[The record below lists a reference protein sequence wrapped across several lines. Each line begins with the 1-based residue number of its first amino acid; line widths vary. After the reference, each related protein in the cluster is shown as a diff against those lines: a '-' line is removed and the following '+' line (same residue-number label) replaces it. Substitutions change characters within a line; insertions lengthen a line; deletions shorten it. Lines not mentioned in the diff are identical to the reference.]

1 MTEATLQHH
10 VGSNPCSLAFTA
22 SERHTLGIGQ
32 YASTS
37 LRKWCASGTNGLL
50 VASKE
55 KHTGPG
61 NRRVETRHR
70 RDCVGSVVSSVATA
84 WCPSLRSAPA
94 QQRRFQRNAPED
106 HRSHE
111 VTLASSIGYAKESK
125 ANAERN
131 SVPQNV
137 ETLAAFASGQSVACS
152 RHLPP

>member
-1 MTEATLQHH
+1 M
-10 VGSNPCSLAFTA
+10 
-22 SERHTLGIGQ
+22 
-32 YASTS
+32 
-37 LRKWCASGTNGLL
+37 
-50 VASKE
+50 
-55 KHTGPG
+55 
-61 NRRVETRHR
+61 
-70 RDCVGSVVSSVATA
+70 GSVVSSVATA

-125 ANAERN
+125 ANAERK

-152 RHLPP
+152 RHLPLHVDLLAKHQAACETLEERQVLTPAPV